1 MVHTAEGSH
10 VRPLTSKEA
19 SDELIS
25 PHPLDTPDGVDSS
38 DMSGL
43 SSTSKTS
50 QDGSLLRAKQ
60 ANAIL
65 RLPPEVIERYIAPPP
80 LSRTRD
86 HGMNNCPVSIRTLV
100 LILVLTFLT
109 A

>member
-10 VRPLTSKEA
+10 VRPLTLTEA

-25 PHPLDTPDGVDSS
+25 PHPLDTPDEVDSS

-43 SSTSKTS
+43 SSTSRTS
-50 QDGSLLRAKQ
+50 RDDTSLRAKQ

-65 RLPPEVIERYIAPPP
+65 RLPPEVIERYILPFAYA
-80 LSRTRD
+80 RD
-86 HGMNNCPVSIRTLV
+86 HGMNSSSISIRM
-100 LILVLTFLT
+100 LIYLT
-109 A
+109 AQLGFCGR

>member
-10 VRPLTSKEA
+10 ARTLTFREA

-25 PHPLDTPDGVDSS
+25 PRPLNTPDEVDSS

-43 SSTSKTS
+43 SSTSRTS
-50 QDGSLLRAKQ
+50 HDDDASLRAKQ

-65 RLPPEVIERYIAPPP
+65 RLPPEVIERYIP
-80 LSRTRD
+80 LRVHVT
-86 HGMNNCPVSIRTLV
+86 ME
-100 LILVLTFLT
+100 
-109 A
+109 